1 MDGTDVINQA
11 LASLIDT
18 ELVAKQLEQAFK
30 DVSKFIPIMG
40 TCNFVYNST
49 SFVVFF
55 FRKFWPMHRV
65 SKFQMKK

>member
-18 ELVAKQLEQAFK
+18 ELVAKQFEQAFK

-40 TCNFVYNST
+40 TCNFIYNST
-49 SFVVFF
+49 SFVVVFF
-55 FRKFWPMHRV
+55 
-65 SKFQMKK
+65 

>member
-18 ELVAKQLEQAFK
+18 ELVAKQFEQAFK

-40 TCNFVYNST
+40 TYNFVYNST
-49 SFVVFF
+49 SFVVVFF
-55 FRKFWPMHRV
+55 
-65 SKFQMKK
+65 